1 MYIEVAFLL
10 PRPTCSSTASK
21 IFSVTMPSSS
31 KALAATLFL
40 TFVRP
45 MSTCSVPT

>member
-1 MYIEVAFLL
+1 MEVAFLL

-21 IFSVTMPSSS
+21 ISSVTIPSSA
-31 KALAATLFL
+31 KALAATPFL
-40 TFVRP
+40 TFVSP